1 MIESGIPGYRAGVWW
16 AVMAPR
22 GTPGAIVERLNA
34 ELGRIV
40 ELADVREQYASLGVE
55 TEHSTPQ
62 QVTERIKTDT
72 VEVARILKAAGVE
85 PE

>member
-1 MIESGIPGYRAGVWW
+1 MIESGVPGYEAGVWW

-22 GTPGAIVERLNA
+22 GTPPAVVARLNT

-40 ELADVREQYASLGVE
+40 QLPDVREKYASLGVE

-62 QVTERIKTDT
+62 EVIDKIRTET
-72 VEVARILKAAGVE
+72 VAVAKILKAAGVE